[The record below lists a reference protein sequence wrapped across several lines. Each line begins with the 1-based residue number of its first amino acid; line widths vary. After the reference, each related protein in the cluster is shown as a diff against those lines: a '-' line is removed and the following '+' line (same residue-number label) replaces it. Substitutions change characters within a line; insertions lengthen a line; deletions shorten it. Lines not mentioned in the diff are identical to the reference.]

1 MRIFISLTIAFLLS
15 PIASFAEIILVN
27 QVQGDSWCPP
37 RLPLLMYIDLKTHKE
52 RFST

>member
-27 QVQGDSWCPP
+27 LIPTMNHHSNEV
-37 RLPLLMYIDLKTHKE
+37 RKIVFY
-52 RFST
+52 